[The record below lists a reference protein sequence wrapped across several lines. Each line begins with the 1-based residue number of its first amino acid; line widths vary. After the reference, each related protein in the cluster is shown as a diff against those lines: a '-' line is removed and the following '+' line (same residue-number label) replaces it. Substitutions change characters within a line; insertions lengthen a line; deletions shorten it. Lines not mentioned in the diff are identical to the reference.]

1 MFCNM
6 QNLRLRQEKVVLMAE
21 FLDKTSLALLLYM
34 EKHNGKMNQHEVCLI
49 SKEDFSHNSK
59 NRYIENLKHRGL
71 IEEHLL
77 NSVSDGLFGTKSS
90 GCTYSF
96 SLGGES
102 YLQELRRDQAN
113 QLLQSASDL
122 LNSVSGLKF

>member
-1 MFCNM
+1 
-6 QNLRLRQEKVVLMAE
+6 MAE
-21 FLDKTSLALLLYM
+21 FLDEKSLALLLYM
-34 EKHNGKMNQHEVCLI
+34 VKHNGKMNQHEVCLI
-49 SKEDFSHNSK
+49 SKEDFSHNGQ

-71 IEEHLL
+71 IDEHLL
-77 NSVSDGLFGTKSS
+77 NAVSDGLFGTRSS
-90 GCTYSF
+90 GCTYSL

>member
-1 MFCNM
+1 
-6 QNLRLRQEKVVLMAE
+6 MAE
-21 FLDKTSLALLLYM
+21 FLDKTSLAILLYM

-49 SKEDFSHNSK
+49 SCEDFSFNGQ

-71 IEEHLL
+71 IEEHPIYT
-77 NSVSDGLFGTKSS
+77 SCDGLFGSTTS
-90 GCTYSF
+90 GCTYSL
-96 SLGGES
+96 SLDGES

-122 LNSVSGLKF
+122 LGSVSGLKF

>member
-1 MFCNM
+1 
-6 QNLRLRQEKVVLMAE
+6 MAE

-49 SKEDFSHNSK
+49 SGEDFSFNGQ

-71 IEEHLL
+71 IEEHPIYT
-77 NSVSDGLFGTKSS
+77 SCDGLFGSTTS
-90 GCTYSF
+90 GYTYSL

-102 YLQELRRDQAN
+102 YLQELRRDQAD
-113 QLLQSASDL
+113 QLLRSASDL
-122 LNSVSGLKF
+122 LGSVSGLKF